1 MRARKIAASRLL
13 LAGILLWAANAAA
26 VEAKSQRQDFFVQ
39 GDAGIRLFVREV
51 STNGPTGQPILLMHG
66 ARVPGLA
73 SFDLPVPGG
82 SLAADLA
89 GAGLDVYVMDV
100 RGYGQSTRPEA
111 MEEPPAMHAPL
122 VRSNEAAHDIGA
134 VVDAI
139 CERRHVSK
147 VALFGWATG
156 GQWAG
161 YYTSI
166 YPEKVSAL
174 IVLNSLYRGN
184 SKQALIGRGSDLEDP
199 IRPGQFNQAA
209 CAAYRWSTAES
220 LMAGWDRSIPIADKN
235 AWRDPA
241 VAKAYVEAALASDP
255 ESSSQNPPAFRS
267 PCGALEDSFYL
278 ATGRQLWDASLITA
292 PTLILASER
301 DFWSRPEDRQNLE
314 ADLVHAARVRTVVIP
329 GATHFVHL
337 DRADRGRELLL
348 KEVETFVNEAAV
360 QNRLSQRLRIEIS
373 FRPTPGTFQCQKR

>member
-1 MRARKIAASRLL
+1 MSARKIVASGLMMSGL
-13 LAGILLWAANAAA
+13 VLWAMLAAA
-26 VEAKSQRQDFFVQ
+26 GDAKLERQDFFVT
-39 GDAGIRLFVREV
+39 GDPGIRLFVREV
-51 STNGPTGQPILLMHG
+51 TANEASGKPILLLHG

-89 GAGLDVYVMDV
+89 QSGLDVYIMDV
-100 RGYGQSTRPEA
+100 RGYGQSTRPEE
-111 MEEPPAMHAPL
+111 MEEPPAMHPPL
-122 VRSNEAAHDIGA
+122 VRSNEAARDIGA

-139 CERRHVSK
+139 RERRHVAM

-161 YYTSI
+161 YYASL
-166 YPEKVSAL
+166 YPEKVSTL
-174 IVLNSLYRGN
+174 TLLNSLYRGN
-184 SKQALIGRGSDLEDP
+184 SRQPMIGRGSDLEDP

-209 CAAYRWSTAES
+209 CAGYRWNGGES
-220 LMAGWDRSIPIADKN
+220 LLAGWDHSIPIADKD

-241 VAKAYVEAALASDP
+241 VAKAYVEGALASDP
-255 ESSSQNPPAFRS
+255 ESASQNPPAFRS

-301 DFWSRPEDRQNLE
+301 DFWSRPEDRQNLV
-314 ADLVHAARVRTVVIP
+314 ADLVHAAKVRSVVIP

-337 DRADRGRELLL
+337 DRGDRGRDLLL
-348 KEVETFVNEAAV
+348 REVREFVGAAAQSGRAV
-360 QNRLSQRLRIEIS
+360 AGGQ
-373 FRPTPGTFQCQKR
+373 